1 MAHVVLAKERFES
14 TRSAVYRLNDV
25 KTAIML
31 EGDDWKPEGV
41 RVRSA
46 KPDPTASRAIYRA
59 DELPLVMHNLRQE
72 ERELEDYIGQSL
84 KLIHAVRCGIGD
96 KYADI
101 LDWIYI
107 DLLSWP
113 QISSLHGVPKSTG
126 CERRNVALDYID
138 SAGIQA
144 LLRGDVEL

>member
-31 EGDDWKPEGV
+31 EGDDWKPDGV

-59 DELPLVMHNLRQE
+59 DELPLVMDNLRNE
-72 ERELEDYIGQSL
+72 EHDLEEYIGQTL
-84 KLIHAVRCGIGD
+84 KLIHAVRCNLGD
-96 KYADI
+96 KYADV
-101 LDWIYI
+101 LDWLYI

-113 QISSLHGVPKSTG
+113 KVRQMHGVSKSTG
-126 CERRNVALDYID
+126 CERRAIAFDFID
-138 SAGIQA
+138 SVGIQA
-144 LLRGDVEL
+144 LLRGDVDL